1 MRTVTFADPAV
12 IRDLQTHFVL
22 FWHDQSAGSVRP
34 PPGPGTPEQAKS
46 YPEGGGGTNVLT
58 YVAAPDGRAVLRL
71 QGFWRPVR
79 YLAELRFARELA
91 SAVSAMPHDLEAVRF
106 AADRIADRARL
117 VGMRRAEIERRHPEV
132 LVKKTTESE
141 PARTHATLVHLE
153 KTLGPESRPNLEAVE
168 AVVAQAGPLK
178 RLKLPIYT

>member
-22 FWHDQSAGSVRP
+22 FWHDQSAGITRQP
-34 PPGPGTPEQAKS
+34 DPGIPDQAKD

-71 QGFWRPVR
+71 QGYWRPER
-79 YLAELRFARELA
+79 YLAELRFGRDLA
-91 SAVSAMPHDLEAVRF
+91 MAVGKMPHDPQAVRF
-106 AADRIADRARL
+106 AADRLDDRARL
-117 VGMRRAEIERRHPEV
+117 VAGRRAEIERRHPEV
-132 LVKKTTESE
+132 LARKGTGPE
-141 PARTHATLVHLE
+141 PATTHAILVLLE

-168 AVVAQAGPLK
+168 AVVARLRP
-178 RLKLPIYT
+178 LKLPVYT